1 MMRRGGRHAFT
12 LFELLL
18 ALALLAAISSLVIGA
33 LLRTD
38 RDHDLLQVQ
47 LEALVDVSCMH
58 AQRERTALMVW
69 GQSDVVFAQVVGAT
83 GEQNPPIYL
92 RTLPSQL
99 SWEEPAT
106 LALIASD
113 GTVLPRTAGRLADG
127 HLVELGVVSGQVTLV
142 RPETLP

>member
-1 MMRRGGRHAFT
+1 MMQRGGRLAFT

-18 ALALLAAISSLVIGA
+18 ALALLAALSSLVIGV

-38 RDHDLLQVQ
+38 RDHDLLRVQ

-58 AQRERTALMVW
+58 AQQERTALMVW

-83 GEQNPPIYL
+83 DEQNPPIYL
-92 RTLPSQL
+92 RMLPGQL

-113 GTVLPRTAGRLADG
+113 GTVLPRIAGRLADG
-127 HLVELGVVSGQVTLV
+127 HLVELGAVSGQVTV
-142 RPETLP
+142 VAPETLP

>member
-1 MMRRGGRHAFT
+1 MMQRGGRLAFT

-18 ALALLAAISSLVIGA
+18 ALALLAALSSLVIGV

-69 GQSDVVFAQVVGAT
+69 GQSDVVFAQMVGDA

-92 RTLPSQL
+92 RMLPGQL

-113 GTVLPRTAGRLADG
+113 GTVLPRTAGRLTDG
-127 HLVELGVVSGQVTLV
+127 HLVELGAVSGQVTLV
-142 RPETLP
+142 PPETLP

>member
-1 MMRRGGRHAFT
+1 MMQRGGRLAFT

-18 ALALLAAISSLVIGA
+18 ALALLAALSSLVIGV
-33 LLRTD
+33 LLRTG

-47 LEALVDVSCMH
+47 LEALVDVSYMH

-83 GEQNPPIYL
+83 DEQNPPVYL
-92 RTLPSQL
+92 RTLPGQL

-127 HLVELGVVSGQVTLV
+127 HLVELGAVSGQVTV
-142 RPETLP
+142 VAPETLP

>member
-18 ALALLAAISSLVIGA
+18 ALALLAALSSLVIGI

-69 GQSDVVFAQVVGAT
+69 GQSDVIFAQVVGAT
-83 GEQNPPIYL
+83 DEQTPPVYL
-92 RTLPSQL
+92 RTLPGQL
-99 SWEEPAT
+99 SWEEPAP
-106 LALIASD
+106 LALIAPD
-113 GTVLPRTAGRLADG
+113 GTVLPRTVGRLTDG
-127 HLVELGVVSGQVTLV
+127 HLVELGAVSGQVTLV
-142 RPETLP
+142 PPEILP

>member
-1 MMRRGGRHAFT
+1 MMQRGGRLAFT

-18 ALALLAAISSLVIGA
+18 ALALLAALSSLVIGVF
-33 LLRTD
+33 LRTD

-83 GEQNPPIYL
+83 DQQNPPIYL
-92 RTLPSQL
+92 RMLPGQL

-113 GTVLPRTAGRLADG
+113 GTVLPRIAGRLADG
-127 HLVELGVVSGQVTLV
+127 HLVELGAVSGQVTV
-142 RPETLP
+142 VAPETLP

>member
-18 ALALLAAISSLVIGA
+18 ALALLAALSSLVIGV

-69 GQSDVVFAQVVGAT
+69 GQSDVVFAQMVGAT

-92 RTLPSQL
+92 RTLPGQL

-113 GTVLPRTAGRLADG
+113 GTVLPRTAGRLTDG
-127 HLVELGVVSGQVTLV
+127 HLVELGAVSGQVTLV
-142 RPETLP
+142 PPETLP

>member
-1 MMRRGGRHAFT
+1 MMQRGGRLAFT

-18 ALALLAAISSLVIGA
+18 ALALLAALSSLVIGV

-69 GQSDVVFAQVVGAT
+69 GNRMWSSRGGGCLRRAKSTDV
-83 GEQNPPIYL
+83 
-92 RTLPSQL
+92 PSHAAW
-99 SWEEPAT
+99 S
-106 LALIASD
+106 IVMGRASD
-113 GTVLPRTAGRLADG
+113 LGTHR
-127 HLVELGVVSGQVTLV
+127 S
-142 RPETLP
+142 

>member
-1 MMRRGGRHAFT
+1 MMQRGGRLAFT

-18 ALALLAAISSLVIGA
+18 ALALLAALSSLVIGV

-69 GQSDVVFAQVVGAT
+69 AQSDVVFAQLVGVSD
-83 GEQNPPIYL
+83 EQTPPVYL
-92 RTLPSQL
+92 RTLPGQL
-99 SWEEPAT
+99 SWEEPAP
-106 LALIASD
+106 LALIAPD
-113 GTVLPRTAGRLADG
+113 GTVLPRIAGRLADG
-127 HLVELGVVSGQVTLV
+127 HLVELGAVSGQVTLV
-142 RPETLP
+142 PPETLP

>member
-1 MMRRGGRHAFT
+1 MMQRGGRLAFT

-18 ALALLAAISSLVIGA
+18 ALALLAALSSLVIGV

-38 RDHDLLQVQ
+38 RDHDLLRVQ

-83 GEQNPPIYL
+83 DQQNPPIYL
-92 RTLPSQL
+92 RMLPGQL

>member
-1 MMRRGGRHAFT
+1 MMPRGGRLAFT

-18 ALALLAAISSLVIGA
+18 ALALLAALSSLVIGV

-69 GQSDVVFAQVVGAT
+69 GQSDVVFTQLVGASE
-83 GEQNPPIYL
+83 EQIPTVYL
-92 RTLPSQL
+92 RTLPGQL
-99 SWEEPAT
+99 SWEEPVP
-106 LALIASD
+106 LALIAPD
-113 GTVLPRTAGRLADG
+113 GTVLPRNAGRLADG
-127 HLVELGVVSGQVTLV
+127 HLVELGAVSGQVTV
-142 RPETLP
+142 VATETLP

>member
-18 ALALLAAISSLVIGA
+18 ALALLAALSSLVIGV

-38 RDHDLLQVQ
+38 RDHDLLRVQ

-58 AQRERTALMVW
+58 AQQERTALMVW

-83 GEQNPPIYL
+83 DGQTPPVYL
-92 RTLPSQL
+92 RTLPGQL

-113 GTVLPRTAGRLADG
+113 GTVLPRIAGRLADG
-127 HLVELGVVSGQVTLV
+127 HLVELGAVSGQVTV
-142 RPETLP
+142 VAPETLP

>member
-1 MMRRGGRHAFT
+1 MMRCGARHAFT

-18 ALALLAAISSLVIGA
+18 ALALLAALSSLVIGVF
-33 LLRTD
+33 LRTD

-47 LEALVDVSCMH
+47 IEALLDVSCMH

-92 RTLPSQL
+92 RMLPGQL

>member
-18 ALALLAAISSLVIGA
+18 ALALLAALSSLVIGV

-92 RTLPSQL
+92 RVLPGQL

>member
-1 MMRRGGRHAFT
+1 MMQRGGRLAFT

-18 ALALLAAISSLVIGA
+18 ALALLAALSSLVIGV

-38 RDHDLLQVQ
+38 REHDLLRVQ

-83 GEQNPPIYL
+83 DEQNPPIYF
-92 RTLPSQL
+92 RMLPGQL

-127 HLVELGVVSGQVTLV
+127 HLVELGAVSGQVTV
-142 RPETLP
+142 VAPETLP

>member
-18 ALALLAAISSLVIGA
+18 ALALLAALSSLVIGV

-38 RDHDLLQVQ
+38 RDHDLLRVQ

-83 GEQNPPIYL
+83 VQQNPPIYL
-92 RTLPSQL
+92 RMVPGQL

-113 GTVLPRTAGRLADG
+113 GTVLPRIAGRLADG
-127 HLVELGVVSGQVTLV
+127 HLVELGAVSGQVTV
-142 RPETLP
+142 VAPETLP

>member
-1 MMRRGGRHAFT
+1 MMQRGGRLAFT

-18 ALALLAAISSLVIGA
+18 ALALLAALSSLVIGV

-38 RDHDLLQVQ
+38 RDHDLLRVQ

-83 GEQNPPIYL
+83 DQQNPPIYL
-92 RTLPSQL
+92 RMLPGQL

-113 GTVLPRTAGRLADG
+113 GTVLPRTTGRLADG

>member
-1 MMRRGGRHAFT
+1 MMQRGGRHAFT

-18 ALALLAAISSLVIGA
+18 ALALLAALSSLVIGV

-92 RTLPSQL
+92 RMLPGQL

-113 GTVLPRTAGRLADG
+113 GTVCLLVLPAVWPMVTSSNLAWSVDK
-127 HLVELGVVSGQVTLV
+127 
-142 RPETLP
+142 

>member
-1 MMRRGGRHAFT
+1 MRRGGRHAFT

-18 ALALLAAISSLVIGA
+18 ALALLAALSSLVIGV

-69 GQSDVVFAQVVGAT
+69 GQSDVVFAQLVGASD
-83 GEQNPPIYL
+83 EQNLPVYL
-92 RTLPSQL
+92 RTLPGQL
-99 SWEEPAT
+99 SWEERKMT
-106 LALIASD
+106 NELIKAIHGNYISKIRNILD
-113 GTVLPRTAGRLADG
+113 R
-127 HLVELGVVSGQVTLV
+127 
-142 RPETLP
+142 

>member
-1 MMRRGGRHAFT
+1 MMQRGGRLAFT

-18 ALALLAAISSLVIGA
+18 ALALLAALSSLVIGV

-58 AQRERTALMVW
+58 AQQERTALMVW

-83 GEQNPPIYL
+83 DEQTPPVYL
-92 RTLPSQL
+92 RTLPGQL

-113 GTVLPRTAGRLADG
+113 GTVLPRIAGRLADG
-127 HLVELGVVSGQVTLV
+127 HLVELGAVSGQVTV
-142 RPETLP
+142 VAPETLP

>member
-18 ALALLAAISSLVIGA
+18 ALALLAALSSLVIGV

-83 GEQNPPIYL
+83 GEQNAPIYL
-92 RTLPSQL
+92 RMLPGQL

>member
-1 MMRRGGRHAFT
+1 MMQRGGRLAFT

-18 ALALLAAISSLVIGA
+18 ALALLAALSSLAIGV

-47 LEALVDVSCMH
+47 LEALLDVSCMH

-83 GEQNPPIYL
+83 DEQKPPIYL
-92 RTLPSQL
+92 RMLPGQL

-106 LALIASD
+106 LAIIASD

-127 HLVELGVVSGQVTLV
+127 HLVELGAVSGQVTLV
-142 RPETLP
+142 PPETLP